1 MTRDDGQAS
10 VEYLGVV
17 ALVCALLAG
26 LAVPALAGRDLAGG
40 FVREVRRALCVVSAG
55 ECDLDRR
62 PCVVASRTVRDEASV
77 DLAIVKVGARE
88 VLLRERRSDGTVA
101 VTLLRDR
108 RGGLDLT
115 LGGGAHLRLGR
126 RTLRVGTQAEATL
139 LATLGSGTTWILPDA
154 GAADR
159 LVGSLRDGAGGP
171 APALTASRRGGAVG
185 VRGAGGG
192 GARRRGGRRR
202 GGGVA

>member
-77 DLAIVKVGARE
+77 DLAIVKFGARE

-115 LGGGAHLRLGR
+115 LGGGAHLRLGPR
-126 RTLRVGTQAEATL
+126 APRVG
-139 LATLGSGTTWILPDA
+139 PPA
-154 GAADR
+154 GATPAAR
-159 LVGSLRDGAGGP
+159 LGAGAPRVPP
-171 APALTASRRGGAVG
+171 AAA
-185 VRGAGGG
+185 
-192 GARRRGGRRR
+192 ARARD
-202 GGGVA
+202 AW